1 VPLHSAI
8 SMNDIKKIDLNLLAV
23 PRPGVCKVYS
33 EERPRRMPWNFNQVF
48 TLPWNFDQV
57 FTLRAAGRW
66 SRTFAR

>member
-1 VPLHSAI
+1 
-8 SMNDIKKIDLNLLAV
+8 MNDIKKIDLNLLAV

-33 EERPRRMPWNFNQVF
+33 EERPRRMPWNF
-48 TLPWNFDQV
+48 DQV